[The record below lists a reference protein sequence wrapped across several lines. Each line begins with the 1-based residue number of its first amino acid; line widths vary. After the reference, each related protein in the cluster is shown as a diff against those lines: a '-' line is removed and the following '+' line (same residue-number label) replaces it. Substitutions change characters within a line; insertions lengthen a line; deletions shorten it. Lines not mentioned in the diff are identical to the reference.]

1 MGASLE
7 RSEPVRGATWDDF
20 DRVVELVVR
29 RDRAASGVAGRRAEF
44 VRADWEL
51 PSFALG
57 RDNWLCGNTGYAA
70 VSPDGELTLVA
81 ADDATGEALL
91 EQAVARAR
99 ERGLAQLELR
109 PLPGDEVHAHVL
121 DCNDFVLQT
130 DVLAMARAISPR
142 EPEPEWPAGIAV
154 RTFERD
160 DAAAIHA
167 LLDEAYRG
175 WDRTYVP
182 LAHEDWVRAMTGD
195 IEFDPT
201 TWWLAERKDA
211 LAGCAL
217 WWKSGWLKDVAVR
230 QRERGHGLA
239 TALIRQG
246 FAEFARRGVRRADLK
261 VDAANPTGA
270 PRLYERLGFTTERRE
285 QIWAL
290 SL

>member
-29 RDRAASGVAGRRAEF
+29 RERAASGVGGMRGEF

-51 PSFALG
+51 PSFVLG
-57 RDNWLCGNTGYAA
+57 RDNWLCGTTGYAA
-70 VSPDGELTLVA
+70 VSPDGELTLIA
-81 ADDATGEALL
+81 TDDATGEALL
-91 EQAVARAR
+91 EQAAARAR

-109 PLPGDEVHAHVL
+109 PLPADGVHAHVL
-121 DCNDFVLQT
+121 DRYGFVLQT
-130 DVLAMARAISPR
+130 DVLAMIRAISPL
-142 EPEPEWPAGIAV
+142 EPEPVWPKGIAV
-154 RTFERD
+154 RTFEPD

-167 LLDEAYRG
+167 LLDQAYRG

-182 LAHEDWVRAMTGD
+182 LAHDDWVRAMTGD

-201 TWWLAERKDA
+201 TWWLADRNGA
-211 LAGCAL
+211 LVGCAL
-217 WWKSGWLKDVAVR
+217 WWKSAWLKDIVVR
-230 QRERGHGLA
+230 GGDRGHGLG
-239 TALIRQG
+239 TALIRHG
-246 FAEFARRGVRRADLK
+246 LAEFARRGVRRAGLK

-270 PRLYERLGFTTERRE
+270 PRLYERLGFTTQRRE